1 MIPET
6 VREGK
11 QVYRESNNHLSWN
24 LKEQKLELW
33 EKEKCTKAYG
43 SAQRLEQ
50 TQREREVGISL
61 IDGLRKPICIH
72 AYPFWHH
79 YRLNVS
85 VWSPTYYIV
94 SQYPGLVFSPQAL
107 FPNTYPRDYVTGSRW
122 CLILHVLIFT
132 FQPEREC
139 NSYQSKFPL

>member
-24 LKEQKLELW
+24 LTEQKLELW

-61 IDGLRKPICIH
+61 IDGLRKPIYTH

-85 VWSPTYYIV
+85 V
-94 SQYPGLVFSPQAL
+94 
-107 FPNTYPRDYVTGSRW
+107 
-122 CLILHVLIFT
+122 
-132 FQPEREC
+132 
-139 NSYQSKFPL
+139 